1 MESEMK
7 SNERS
12 NCSNRVCVCVIMCST
27 NIALPSVQA
36 NSVNFNLN
44 ANGRFKCRL
53 DVLIFGHRKGL
64 FAKTSRAEWV
74 YAFVHAVYSPTI
86 KSEP

>member
-1 MESEMK
+1 
-7 SNERS
+7 
-12 NCSNRVCVCVIMCST
+12 MCST

-44 ANGRFKCRL
+44 ANGRFKCGL
-53 DVLIFGHRKGL
+53 DVLILVTEKAF

-86 KSEP
+86 KSEPWTLWLKWM